1 MIIQAD
7 PLKRNFEIDCLLL
20 SEHYFTMLDQIAIC
34 LQINVLR
41 NSWRLEGDVWLEL
54 SSGQNMFKDTEAHL
68 GELNQMIQLSWRV
81 VYPFFDTVN

>member
-54 SSGQNMFKDTEAHL
+54 SSG
-68 GELNQMIQLSWRV
+68 
-81 VYPFFDTVN
+81 